1 MTVVALVLAAG
12 QGTRLAESVPKALVR
27 VDGRTLLDWS
37 VSSLARARGIDAVLP
52 VVPPSGQAAVD
63 DLRHQFRGPARLLES
78 VVGGATRQ
86 ASLRYGLDAAERQ
99 LSDLGWVLVHDA
111 ARALVE
117 PADAEAVLAAARAT
131 GAALPLVPIGD
142 TVKEVEG
149 ELVKGTVDRTRLGF
163 AQTPQAFRLTV
174 LREALEKA
182 EREGFTCTDCAG
194 LVERLGVRVRTCPGR
209 AENFK
214 ITHAAD
220 LARAE
225 AVLAARGTSR

>member
-27 VDGRTLLDWS
+27 VAGQTLLDWS

-52 VVPPSGQAAVD
+52 VVPASGQEAVD
-63 DLRHQFRGPARLLES
+63 ELRCRFRGPARLLES
-78 VVGGATRQ
+78 VVGGGTRQ
-86 ASLRYGLDAAERQ
+86 ASLRHGLDAAAQE
-99 LSDLGWVLVHDA
+99 LPDLGWVLVHDA

-117 PADAEAVLAAARAT
+117 PADAEVVLAAARPT

-142 TVKEVEG
+142 TIKEVEG
-149 ELVKGTVDRTRLGF
+149 EQVIGTVDRTRLGF

-182 EREGFTCTDCAG
+182 EREGFTATDCAG
-194 LVERLGVRVRTCPGR
+194 LVERLGVRVRACPGR
-209 AENFK
+209 ADNFK

-220 LARAE
+220 LVRAE
-225 AVLAARGTSR
+225 AILAARGTSR

>member
-1 MTVVALVLAAG
+1 M
-12 QGTRLAESVPKALVR
+12 
-27 VDGRTLLDWS
+27 
-37 VSSLARARGIDAVLP
+37 
-52 VVPPSGQAAVD
+52 
-63 DLRHQFRGPARLLES
+63 
-78 VVGGATRQ
+78 
-86 ASLRYGLDAAERQ
+86 
-99 LSDLGWVLVHDA
+99 
-111 ARALVE
+111 VE

-149 ELVKGTVDRTRLGF
+149 ERVKGTVDRTHLGF

-182 EREGFTCTDCAG
+182 EREGFTGTDCAG

-220 LARAE
+220 LARAK
-225 AVLAARGTSR
+225 AVLAARGTSH